1 MKFKPNYVII
11 IVEYEGYGDVYMLNV
26 IIGIIIGVISTIIV
40 NSNKAQKEPDYSEL
54 IKRCIEE
61 TNKDLTNNGKKK
73 HSNKS

>member
-1 MKFKPNYVII
+1 
-11 IVEYEGYGDVYMLNV
+11 MLNV